1 MILKFFGGDTQLH
14 KPAKQRQH
22 PVLRGSFGGHSGTIM
37 AAGVT
42 AGFMLERSWAV
53 LSSLAG
59 VLIQLEHVLP
69 PPPPP
74 PTPPPPPP
82 PPTQEATFTGK
93 VVLHFL
99 RLRKYGLDSN

>member
-14 KPAKQRQH
+14 QPANQRQH
-22 PVLRGSFGGHSGTIM
+22 PVLRGSFRGHSRTVM

-53 LSSLAG
+53 LSSLGG
-59 VLIQLEHVLP
+59 VLIQLEHVL
-69 PPPPP
+69 
-74 PTPPPPPP
+74 PPP

>member
-1 MILKFFGGDTQLH
+1 
-14 KPAKQRQH
+14 
-22 PVLRGSFGGHSGTIM
+22 M

-53 LSSLAG
+53 LSSLGG
-59 VLIQLEHVLP
+59 VLIQLEHVL
-69 PPPPP
+69 
-74 PTPPPPPP
+74 PPPPP